1 MKKLVRSRENKGM
14 NMVRAFI
21 LVLFLLLTG
30 MLLMGCGHEVS
41 SERSYLL
48 RGENEEWAV
57 DYQITFTTTFPEE
70 NGKQYAKKS
79 KSNSITVTFK
89 KDITELSDI
98 KNMKISYKDSFGSGG
113 SEEQN
118 YDEPLE
124 KKVFRLGGGSS
135 SSKSELVGFLAK
147 QENFYQAMTIY
158 GSPAGDGVDQ
168 AHAAVTVEADDRIE
182 QIQLK
187 PVTEIATEID
197 FLEILKD
204 HLSGI
209 QVPSYYFSELN
220 FAKPD
225 LKLISVNKRITSQID
240 TTWNAEEEASVAV
253 VSTTSEGIEAHNP
266 LELTYEFVIQNIGK
280 NQIGNYSRMGS
291 VEIQIVSGNQ
301 LASTM
306 NQILGQNPFE
316 LDTDGYPLAFSGS
329 SMKGGLFSTAEECKL
344 EQSYY
349 LQPYETAN
357 LNERNDL
364 SEEQKKEI
372 LDRAL
377 DAVLIIKYKG
387 EPLARFNL
395 KDYASI

>member
-14 NMVRAFI
+14 SMVRAFI
-21 LVLFLLLTG
+21 LVLFLLLIG
-30 MLLMGCGHEVS
+30 MLLMGCGHDVS

-70 NGKQYAKKS
+70 NGKKYAKKS
-79 KSNSITVTFK
+79 KSNSITVTYK

-124 KKVFRLGGGSS
+124 EKVFRLGGGSS

-147 QENFYQAMTIY
+147 PENFYQAMKIY
-158 GSPAGDGVDQ
+158 GSPAGDGVEQ

-187 PVTEIATEID
+187 PVTEITTEID
-197 FLEILKD
+197 SLEVLKD

-220 FAKPD
+220 LVKPD
-225 LKLISVNKRITSQID
+225 LQLVRVHTSIANGWLASREDGTLEQVPEELLYKFTIK
-240 TTWNAEEEASVAV
+240 NAAKS
-253 VSTTSEGIEAHNP
+253 
-266 LELTYEFVIQNIGK
+266 
-280 NQIGNYSRMGS
+280 QIGNFYRMGMVDLQMIRGDRLS
-291 VEIQIVSGNQ
+291 S
-301 LASTM
+301 SM
-306 NQILGQNPFE
+306 NQITGHPYNWI
-316 LDTDGYPLAFSGS
+316 DGVSDGDFGL
-329 SMKGGLFSTAEECKL
+329 MTKGDFFNSQEECEIIL
-344 EQSYY
+344 SYD
-349 LQPYETAN
+349 LQPYETVN

-372 LDRAL
+372 LDRAF